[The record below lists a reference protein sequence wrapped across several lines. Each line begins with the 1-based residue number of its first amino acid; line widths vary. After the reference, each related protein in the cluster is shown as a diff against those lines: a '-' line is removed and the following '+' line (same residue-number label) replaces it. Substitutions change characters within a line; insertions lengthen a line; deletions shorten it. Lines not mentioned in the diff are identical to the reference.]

1 MTPAFLPS
9 LRQTCQ
15 SCFSKTPKGGCV
27 LPSGAG
33 LLMASQHFLYA
44 FAWGLSVC
52 AFIFRADLTHQP
64 LEGPGILKTAC
75 LNGTGLTP
83 SSCCPLNQSSSSWF
97 ERCLPLIPGNNKLLR
112 EAEVPPSA
120 APFVLAPPL
129 TLWFLVGWKGLL

>member
-1 MTPAFLPS
+1 MLPS
-9 LRQTCQ
+9 R
-15 SCFSKTPKGGCV
+15 
-27 LPSGAG
+27 AG

-64 LEGPGILKTAC
+64 LEGPGILNTAC

-120 APFVLAPPL
+120 GPFVLAPPL